1 MAICNEEGKVIS
13 DRFKWEEGQK
23 ETDRIMD
30 AIRFRISEEFDYIEG
45 LVGRVLDN
53 GGAKDDRRALMSD
66 IMTTIGHMVHLAMSL
81 GWIMGKKNPT
91 HRRFI
96 YLDVDDYISAS
107 NKITVDLSPEHEG
120 GKYKP
125 QKVENRKKHG
135 LD

>member
-13 DRFKWEEGQK
+13 DHFKWEEGQK

-30 AIRFRISEEFDYIEG
+30 VLRYKISEEFDVIEG

-53 GGAKDDRRALMSD
+53 GAKDDRRALMSD

-81 GWIMGKKNPT
+81 GWIVGKKDPSS
-91 HRRFI
+91 RRFI
-96 YLDVDDYISAS
+96 YLDVDDYISATG
-107 NKITVDLSPEHEG
+107 KIVVDLSPEHEDD
-120 GKYKP
+120 KYKP
-125 QKVENRKKHG
+125 QKVENRHKDE